1 MGSLKIVYFGTP
13 DWAVPPLEG
22 LVSKGFQVPMVI
34 TQPDRFIGRKKVSTP
49 CAVKNFALQKN
60 LSVFSPNKI
69 KDVDV
74 INQIKRQDPDIIIVC
89 AYGQILPQDLLDP
102 PRFGSFNIHFSLLP
116 KFRGASP
123 VQASILAGDSTTGI
137 SIQKMV
143 MKLDAGPILS
153 ESKPIKI
160 LESDTSRTLGEKL
173 SAHSKILL
181 LDSIDK
187 ILSNKRLI
195 QQDET
200 KATFCGLIKKEMGR
214 INWSEDTPELINRKL
229 RAYDPWPGIYSY
241 DINGKRISFLE
252 IEINREQTKQGVI
265 QKDFSIGCRD
275 GSVKLKIIKP
285 EGKNIMSGEEF
296 LRGRPH
302 LVNTSLS

>member
-1 MGSLKIVYFGTP
+1 MESLKIVYFGTP
-13 DWAVPPLEG
+13 DWAIPPLEG
-22 LVSKGFQVPMVI
+22 LVSEGFQVPMVI
-34 TQPDRFIGRKKVSTP
+34 TQPDRFRGRKKVSTP

-74 INQIKRQDPDIIIVC
+74 INQIKQQDPDIIIVC
-89 AYGQILPQDLLDP
+89 AYGQILPQDLLDL

-123 VQASILAGDSTTGI
+123 VQASILAGDSTTGV

-160 LESDTSRTLGEKL
+160 LESDTSRILGEKL
-173 SAHSKILL
+173 SACSKILL
-181 LDSIDK
+181 LDSIDQ

-214 INWSEDTPELINRKL
+214 INWTEDTPELINRKL
-229 RAYDPWPGIYSY
+229 RAYNPWPGIYSY
-241 DINGKRISFLE
+241 DINGKRISFL
-252 IEINREQTKQGVI
+252 
-265 QKDFSIGCRD
+265 
-275 GSVKLKIIKP
+275 
-285 EGKNIMSGEEF
+285 
-296 LRGRPH
+296 
-302 LVNTSLS
+302 

>member
-1 MGSLKIVYFGTP
+1 MNVIYFGTP
-13 DWAVPPLEG
+13 DWAIPPLAG
-22 LVSKGFQVPMVI
+22 LVSKGFQVSMVV
-34 TQPDRFIGRKKVSTP
+34 TQPDRFTGRKKILTP
-49 CAVKNFALQKN
+49 CAVKSFALQKN

-69 KDVDV
+69 KDLDV
-74 INQIKRQDPDIIIVC
+74 FSQIKQQNPDIIIVC
-89 AYGQILPQDLLDP
+89 AYGQILPQDLLDL
-102 PRFGSFNIHFSLLP
+102 PRFGSFNIHFSFLP

-173 SAHSKILL
+173 SVHSQNLL
-181 LDSIDK
+181 LDSIDQ
-187 ILSNKRLI
+187 ILANKRLI
-195 QQDET
+195 QQDES

-214 INWSEDTPELINRKL
+214 INWLEDTPELISRKL

-252 IEINREQTKQGVI
+252 IEINREQTQAGVI
-265 QKDFSIGCRD
+265 QRDFSIGCRG

>member
-1 MGSLKIVYFGTP
+1 MGDSPTCRPCFKGVPSIHGGYSTRPIHRTKKI
-13 DWAVPPLEG
+13 L
-22 LVSKGFQVPMVI
+22 
-34 TQPDRFIGRKKVSTP
+34 TP
-49 CAVKNFALQKN
+49 CAVKSFALQKN

-69 KDVDV
+69 KDLDV
-74 INQIKRQDPDIIIVC
+74 FSQIKQQNPDIIIVC
-89 AYGQILPQDLLDP
+89 AYGQILPQDLLDL
-102 PRFGSFNIHFSLLP
+102 PRFGSFNIHFSFLP

-173 SAHSKILL
+173 SVHSQNLL
-181 LDSIDK
+181 LDSIDQ
-187 ILSNKRLI
+187 ILANKRLI
-195 QQDET
+195 QQDES

-214 INWSEDTPELINRKL
+214 INWIEDTPELISRKL

-252 IEINREQTKQGVI
+252 IEINREQTKAGVI
-265 QKDFSIGCRD
+265 Q
-275 GSVKLKIIKP
+275 
-285 EGKNIMSGEEF
+285 
-296 LRGRPH
+296 RG
-302 LVNTSLS
+302 L

>member
-1 MGSLKIVYFGTP
+1 MNVIYFGTP
-13 DWAVPPLEG
+13 DWAIPPLAG
-22 LVSKGFQVPMVI
+22 LVSKGFQVSMVV
-34 TQPDRFIGRKKVSTP
+34 TQPDRFTGRKKILTP
-49 CAVKNFALQKN
+49 CAVKSFALQKN
-60 LSVFSPNKI
+60 LPVFSPNKI
-69 KDVDV
+69 KGLDVF
-74 INQIKRQDPDIIIVC
+74 NQIKQQNPDIIIVC
-89 AYGQILPQDLLDP
+89 AYGQILPQDLLDL
-102 PRFGSFNIHFSLLP
+102 PRFGSFNIHFSFLP

-160 LESDTSRTLGEKL
+160 LETDTSRTLGEKL
-173 SAHSKILL
+173 SVHSKNLL
-181 LDSIDK
+181 LDSIDQ
-187 ILSNKRLI
+187 IVANKRLI
-195 QQDET
+195 QQDES

-214 INWSEDTPELINRKL
+214 INWVEDTPELISRKL

-252 IEINREQTKQGVI
+252 IEISREQTKEGVI

-296 LRGRPH
+296 LRGRPY
-302 LVNTSLS
+302 LVNTLLS